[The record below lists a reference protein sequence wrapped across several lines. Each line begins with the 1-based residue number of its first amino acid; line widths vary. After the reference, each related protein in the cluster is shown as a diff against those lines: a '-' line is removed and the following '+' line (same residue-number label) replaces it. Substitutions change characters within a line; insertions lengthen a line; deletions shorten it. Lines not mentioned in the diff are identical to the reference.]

1 MLIKQIA
8 DDIRNVY
15 AKDPVNAETAI
26 EKLLEERIAGQPVKS
41 RPEFRDELCK
51 EFGPHGHG
59 AIENSNRGDSKS
71 EPESIAKA
79 LYMILGKEISHS
91 DLSSEDLMQRLAESF
106 GTIFDSLNELVRV
119 MNATLLG
126 EASQEETI
134 RTFIGSHM
142 EGEESL
148 QSIKDYIEQIQKT
161 FLITQKAFKGTA
173 RSIVKNILDELDPKQ
188 ISEVSGGGL
197 KVGPLRKAESFDVF
211 EKKYNRCNKWFESDR
226 FMEDFLREFEKN
238 CQRLYAL

>member
-8 DDIRNVY
+8 DDIRKAY
-15 AKDPVNAETAI
+15 LADPLKAETAI
-26 EKLLEERIAGQPVKS
+26 EKLLEERIAGQPFKS
-41 RPEFRDELCK
+41 MPEFSDELCK
-51 EFGPHGHG
+51 EFAPSGHG
-59 AIENSNRGDSKS
+59 AIENSQGGYSNS

-79 LYMILGKEISHS
+79 LSMILGKEISHTE
-91 DLSSEDLMQRLAESF
+91 LTSEDLMQRLAESF
-106 GTIFDSLNELVRV
+106 GTIFDSLNELIRV
-119 MNATLLG
+119 MNTTLLG
-126 EASQEETI
+126 ETSQEETI

-142 EGEESL
+142 EGQESL
-148 QSIKDYIEQIQKT
+148 QSIKAYIEQIQKT

-173 RSIVKNILDELDPKQ
+173 RSIVRNILTELDPEQ
-188 ISEVSGGGL
+188 ISKVSGGGL
-197 KVGPLRKAESFDVF
+197 KVGPLRKAECFEVF